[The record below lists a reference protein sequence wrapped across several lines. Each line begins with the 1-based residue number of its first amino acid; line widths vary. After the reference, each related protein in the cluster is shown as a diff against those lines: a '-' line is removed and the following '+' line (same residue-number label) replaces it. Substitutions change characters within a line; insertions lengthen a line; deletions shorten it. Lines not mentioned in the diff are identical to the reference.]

1 LILAPLTRI
10 APHSPVAWHPD
21 EERVSLVR
29 GALFDYD
36 LASGRER
43 LLSAGKPLA
52 LAWSPDGL
60 RLAAADRDLETTRLT
75 LLSENGT
82 LLAEASVPGII
93 DCLLWDGDDS
103 ILAIAVTIQIYSF
116 GGNLSAT
123 LVRWDGEGS
132 PSATLLYETSLKPL
146 TLRTWG
152 ERLYSLPQLALSP
165 WGDELLFARLHDPPA
180 FNPYLKIVV
189 RHRQSGAERVVA
201 SVALTSAGA
210 GYLGDGERILYGDG
224 SRRTLDAPP
233 WGGETAFE
241 YPWGGRA
248 LAASPGGRYRLV
260 DGHLLD
266 QEKEIAIFSGVE
278 RAVFSP
284 SGDRLLLAKD
294 GRLWVLGGLGADPL
308 PGFDPALEE
317 RLRRLR
323 SWRARGLITDG
334 DYREQKA
341 RMVEETSRH

>member
-1 LILAPLTRI
+1 MR
-10 APHSPVAWHPD
+10 VA
-21 EERVSLVR
+21 LVR

-43 LLSAGKPLA
+43 LLSPGKPLA
-52 LAWSPDGL
+52 LAWSPDGM
-60 RLAAADRDLETTRLT
+60 RLAVADRDLETTRLR

-82 LLAEASVPGII
+82 LLAEATVPGNV
-93 DCLLWDGDDS
+93 DRLFWDGDDA
-103 ILAIAVTIQIYSF
+103 ILTVAVTIQTYSF

-123 LVRWDGEGS
+123 LVRWDGEAPPRS
-132 PSATLLYETSLKPL
+132 TPLFETSLKPL

-152 ERLYSLPQLALSP
+152 SRLYSLPQPTLSP

-180 FNPYLKIVV
+180 FAPYLKIVA

-201 SVALTSAGA
+201 RVALTSAA
-210 GYLGDGERILYGDG
+210 TVYLGDGERILYGDG
-224 SRRTLDAPP
+224 SRRTLDAPL
-233 WGGETAFE
+233 WGGDTAVE
-241 YPWGGRA
+241 YPWEGRA

-266 QEKEIAIFSGVE
+266 QEKEIAIISGVE

-284 SGDRLLLAKD
+284 SGNRLLLAKD

-308 PGFDPALEE
+308 PGFDPALGE

-341 RMVEETSRH
+341 RMVEGTRRH